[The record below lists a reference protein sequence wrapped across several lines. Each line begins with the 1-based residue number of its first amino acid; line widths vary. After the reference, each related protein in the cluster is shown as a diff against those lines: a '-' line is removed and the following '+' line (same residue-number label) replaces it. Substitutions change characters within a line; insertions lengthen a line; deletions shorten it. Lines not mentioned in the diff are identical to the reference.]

1 MGGCGEQSGEVAVVT
16 RLMRLPAAQHVT
28 RDGVDTVTLL
38 IRDTHTRGCDVEK
51 RGSVTIDETSRW
63 KLTAF

>member
-28 RDGVDTVTLL
+28 RDTVTQL

-51 RGSVTIDETSRW
+51 RGLVTIDETSRW